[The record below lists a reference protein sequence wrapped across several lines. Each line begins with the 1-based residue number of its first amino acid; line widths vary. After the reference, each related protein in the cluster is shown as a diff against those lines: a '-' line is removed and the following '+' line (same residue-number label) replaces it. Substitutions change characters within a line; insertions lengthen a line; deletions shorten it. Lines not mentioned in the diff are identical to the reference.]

1 MWLINLRS
9 EFCQLRDRCS
19 FKMAKGGKGR
29 RRIAS
34 RRYRSTPYSLPTWNH
49 SISEDLYP
57 KKCSK
62 ALDKKDWEDATCSVC
77 MECPHNAV
85 LLLCSSH
92 DKGCRP
98 YMCGTSFRYSNCLDQ
113 YKKAYTKVI
122 SSNHEGNGSADN
134 PIVVSDSGLPVEKCD
149 AMELACPLCRG
160 QVKGWTVVEP
170 ARDYLN
176 AKQRSCMQDDCSFV
190 GTYKE
195 LRKHMKV
202 DHPTARPREVDP
214 SVEQKW
220 RRLEREREHDDVIS
234 TIRSTMPGA
243 MVLGDYVIEGNHYG
257 LDTDAME
264 GRFDANTA
272 GRDGGFEMGIDS
284 NFVNVFL
291 LLHAF
296 GASGN
301 DLGRRPRLTERSYQ
315 RASNESDAG
324 IRHTTPV
331 GGLEYSDQDDD
342 DEDDDEEEEEEE
354 LEEEDSNN
362 GHDAI
367 SLVSRL
373 RRHGRVLLNRSGRRR
388 RHREVNEG
396 RDR

>member
-1 MWLINLRS
+1 
-9 EFCQLRDRCS
+9 
-19 FKMAKGGKGR
+19 MAKGSKGR

-34 RRYRSTPYSLPTWNH
+34 RRYRATPYSLPSCNP
-49 SISEDLYP
+49 SISENLYP

-113 YKKAYTKVI
+113 YKNAYTKVV
-122 SSNHEGNGSADN
+122 SSNQGQSSHGSVDN
-134 PIVVSDSGLPVEKCD
+134 PIEITDSGLPAEKCEV
-149 AMELACPLCRG
+149 MELACPLCRG

-170 ARDYLN
+170 AREYLN
-176 AKQRSCMQDDCSFV
+176 AKQRSCMQEDCSFV

-195 LRKHMKV
+195 LRKHMKA
-202 DHPTARPREVDP
+202 DHPSARPREVDP
-214 SVEQKW
+214 NLEQKW
-220 RRLEREREHDDVIS
+220 RRLERERERDDVIS

-243 MVLGDYVIEGNHYG
+243 MVFGDYVIEGNHYG
-257 LDTDAME
+257 FETDGE
-264 GRFDANTA
+264 DGRFDADSAEGN
-272 GRDGGFEMGIDS
+272 GGFEVGFDS
-284 NFVNVFL
+284 NLVNVFL

-296 GASGN
+296 GASGT
-301 DLGRRPRLTERSYQ
+301 DLSRRVRQSERTLHRS
-315 RASNESDAG
+315 SNENDAG
-324 IRHTTPV
+324 IRHTTPI
-331 GGLEYSDQDDD
+331 GGLDFSDHD
-342 DEDDDEEEEEEE
+342 DENDGNDDH
-354 LEEEDSNN
+354 S
-362 GHDAI
+362 GI

-388 RHREVNEG
+388 RRREINEV

>member
-1 MWLINLRS
+1 MLICNL
-9 EFCQLRDRCS
+9 
-19 FKMAKGGKGR
+19 
-29 RRIAS
+29 AS
-34 RRYRSTPYSLPTWNH
+34 PINS
-49 SISEDLYP
+49 SISDLNFANYETGAV
-57 KKCSK
+57 SK
-62 ALDKKDWEDATCSVC
+62 WRKVAKEDAGLLPDDTGQLLTCYQLGTIVSQKTCTQRSAPKPWIRKTGKMQHVPCAWSARTMLFYFSVPL
-77 MECPHNAV
+77 MTRVVVP
-85 LLLCSSH
+85 
-92 DKGCRP
+92 
-98 YMCGTSFRYSNCLDQ
+98 TS
-113 YKKAYTKVI
+113 
-122 SSNHEGNGSADN
+122 DN

-170 ARDYLN
+170 AREYLN

-264 GRFDANTA
+264 GRFDANNA

-301 DLGRRPRLTERSYQ
+301 DLGRRPRQTERSYQ

-342 DEDDDEEEEEEE
+342 DDDEEEEEE
-354 LEEEDSNN
+354 LEEDDSNN